1 MNQRAASAALIIS
14 NTMTA
19 KMMNNRWNAL
29 YRKMINQKAIGFKA
43 FQEWIKTDGIKEFNL
58 LAGADHDFSYTSPK
72 AKIALIKI
80 SFEFQRVLP
89 MSEIRYPL
97 VGLLDRME
105 P

>member
-14 NTMTA
+14 NTMTP

-29 YRKMINQKAIGFKA
+29 YRKMVNQKAIGFKA
-43 FQEWIKTDGIKEFNL
+43 YQKWIQTEGIEEFNL

-72 AKIALIKI
+72 AKIALIKL
-80 SFEFQRVLP
+80 SFEFQRFLP
-89 MSEIRYPL
+89 MSEIRYTL
-97 VGLLDRME
+97 VSILNRMN